1 MELPPFKEADGEREF
16 RVEVDILSRL
26 DHPDLVSL
34 IGYCADGKN
43 RFLVYEFMENGNLQ
57 DHLNGGYIKF
67 FFFPSFRFRV
77 KIFSLQPIGLLIL
90 GIGEP
95 KMDWPLRLK
104 VALAAARGL
113 EYLHSGSAVG
123 IPIIHRDFK
132 STNILLTARFEA
144 KVS

>member
-67 FFFPSFRFRV
+67 FFFPLFVFV
-77 KIFSLQPIGLLIL
+77 
-90 GIGEP
+90 
-95 KMDWPLRLK
+95 
-104 VALAAARGL
+104 
-113 EYLHSGSAVG
+113 
-123 IPIIHRDFK
+123 
-132 STNILLTARFEA
+132 
-144 KVS
+144 

>member
-1 MELPPFKEADGEREF
+1 M
-16 RVEVDILSRL
+16 
-26 DHPDLVSL
+26 
-34 IGYCADGKN
+34 
-43 RFLVYEFMENGNLQ
+43 
-57 DHLNGGYIKF
+57 
-67 FFFPSFRFRV
+67 